1 VALLAPL
8 LDQRIFLLME
18 RIMEVKPIIL
28 QGKHVRLEPMTE
40 AHIPDLAEIGVG
52 QPFWD
57 FMVYGRMETADDMR
71 GWVQDILSRAEKG
84 TDLPFVAIQ
93 LESGR
98 VAGAT
103 RYMNIMPND
112 RGLEIG
118 GTWYG
123 PEFQRT
129 AVNTECKYVLLRHAF
144 EELGCI
150 RVQLKTD
157 LRNERSQKAIERI
170 GAVKEGV
177 LRNHMILPDGH
188 YRHSVYYSILDAE
201 WPDVKK
207 RLEEMVVR

>member
-1 VALLAPL
+1 
-8 LDQRIFLLME
+8 
-18 RIMEVKPIIL
+18 MEVKPIVL
-28 QGKHVRLEPMTE
+28 TGKHVRLEPMTE
-40 AHIPDLAEIGVG
+40 AHIPALAEIGVG
-52 QPFWD
+52 QRFWD
-57 FMVYGRMETADDMR
+57 FMVYGRMQTADDMR

-84 TDLPFVAIQ
+84 TDLPFVAIH

-129 AVNTECKYVLLRHAF
+129 VVNTECKYLLLSHAF
-144 EELGCI
+144 ETLGCI

-188 YRHSVYYSILDAE
+188 YRHSVFYSILDTE
-201 WPDVKK
+201 WPEVKK
-207 RLEEMVVR
+207 RLEEMMVR

>member
-1 VALLAPL
+1 MADV
-8 LDQRIFLLME
+8 
-18 RIMEVKPIIL
+18 EVKPVVL
-28 QGKHVRLEPMTE
+28 TGKHVRLEPMTE
-40 AHIPDLAEIGVG
+40 AHILALAKIGVG

-57 FMVYGRMETADDMR
+57 FMVYGRMESIEDMR
-71 GWVQDILSRAEKG
+71 GWVLDILTRAEKG
-84 TDLPFVAIQ
+84 TDLPSVAIH

-123 PEFQRT
+123 PAFQRT
-129 AVNTECKYVLLRHAF
+129 AVNTESKYLLLRHAF

-157 LRNERSQKAIERI
+157 SRNERSQKAIERI

-177 LRNHMILPDGH
+177 LRNHMILPNKH
-188 YRHSVYYSILDAE
+188 IRHSVFYSIIDAE
-201 WPDVKK
+201 WPGVKR
-207 RLEEMVVR
+207 RLEAMLER